1 MQSIDVARTIIWIA
15 LFFLVAGPVHECAH
29 AYTALR
35 LGDGTARLFGRVSLD
50 PIVHFDPVGGML
62 LIFTAFLGLAYGGGL
77 AFGWAKPTP
86 VNPYNLRGRYADARV
101 AAAGPL
107 SNLAMAAVFAVGFR
121 ILWSDGIYPDNT
133 SALNMLQLVFVTGVS
148 LNVVLMLFNLLPIAP
163 LDGSHV
169 LIDLLDPT
177 TGTAGPAV
185 HEPVRPHDPDRGRAV
200 RGPDHRAIRRLPG
213 QFPHRRPV
221 LHRLACAAGGP
232 PRSGEPGR
240 TLAPACRPRSAPS
253 LRPG

>member
-1 MQSIDVARTIIWIA
+1 MQSIDVARTVIWIA

-35 LGDGTARLFGRVSLD
+35 LGDGTAKLFGRVSLD

-62 LIFTAFLGLAYGGGL
+62 LVFTALLGLVYGGGL

-107 SNLAMAAVFAVGFR
+107 SNLAMAAAFAVGAR
-121 ILWSDGIYPDNT
+121 ILWSDGYYPGND
-133 SALNMLQLVFVTGVS
+133 SAMDMLELVFVTGVS
-148 LNVVLMLFNLLPIAP
+148 LNVVLMLFNLVPVAP

-177 TGTAGPAV
+177 TARQVQQFMNQYGLMLLIVVVLLAGQII
-185 HEPVRPHDPDRGRAV
+185 
-200 RGPDHRAIRRLPG
+200 GPFVG
-213 QFPHRRPV
+213 
-221 LHRLACAAGGP
+221 
-232 PRSGEPGR
+232 
-240 TLAPACRPRSAPS
+240 S
-253 LRPG
+253 LVNLLIGFQYYIV